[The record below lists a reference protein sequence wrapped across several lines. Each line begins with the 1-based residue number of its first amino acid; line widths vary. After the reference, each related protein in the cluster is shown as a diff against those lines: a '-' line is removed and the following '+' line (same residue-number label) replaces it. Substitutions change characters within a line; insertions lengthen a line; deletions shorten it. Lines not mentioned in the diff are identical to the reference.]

1 MTTAPEAHENSAP
14 CQREVLRARGHLE
27 RVHAGQARRV
37 RHEAVVQVDIC
48 VQTPPPCRCSCTAV
62 HCHATLKCLAQGM
75 QAACKAEARAC
86 VLHAAQRDL
95 VLDLLRAQ
103 PLGALAHDEA
113 VDLHAGKKGSARV
126 SGFFFFFSCCYPQ
139 HAARGTLPQVRRT
152 ASKPAPPRRIQCA
165 AALQRP
171 HLVGARIARPD
182 ADHVREGGVADPA
195 LPRVQDPAAVHL
207 RAPAAVAGQG
217 GARIMRM
224 HLT

>member
-1 MTTAPEAHENSAP
+1 LFWIFSVRSPLAP
-14 CQREVLRARGHLE
+14 LRTMKQLT
-27 RVHAGQARRV
+27 
-37 RHEAVVQVDIC
+37 C
-48 VQTPPPCRCSCTAV
+48 
-62 HCHATLKCLAQGM
+62 M
-75 QAACKAEARAC
+75 QAKRGQQGC
-86 VLHAAQRDL
+86 
-95 VLDLLRAQ
+95 
-103 PLGALAHDEA
+103 P
-113 VDLHAGKKGSARV
+113 
-126 SGFFFFFSCCYPQ
+126 GFFFFSL
-139 HAARGTLPQVRRT
+139 AATLSTQRRARCRRCAALQVNLR
-152 ASKPAPPRRIQCA
+152 PPRRIQCA